1 MDKSK
6 SRTRT
11 RSGSR
16 RTRTRSGSRRT
27 PKRSRQPRQS
37 RQSKITKKNIRII
50 ILGEDWCPWCR
61 NLTQELQSNNI
72 PYYKPLNG
80 TKDHSTLK
88 SSCDKRGYTSIPAV
102 WINGRFVGGFEST
115 RQKLAKLQLLNLNKP
130 YNF

>member
-11 RSGSR
+11 RSSSR
-16 RTRTRSGSRRT
+16 RTRTRTKSNSRRT
-27 PKRSRQPRQS
+27 PKRSRQ
-37 RQSKITKKNIRII
+37 SKVTKKNVRII

-102 WINGRFVGGFEST
+102 WINGQFVGGFEST